1 MVRTAERLVSSL
13 VEFFQ
18 ANQFT
23 EKSFNAVLSSVIL
36 EKSFRARMWCDLPN
50 FGQLD
55 ISEMD
60 AHKLIGNGIG
70 TIEELMNANPR
81 DVEDVSCN
89 LFRFV

>member
-1 MVRTAERLVSSL
+1 
-13 VEFFQ
+13 
-18 ANQFT
+18 
-23 EKSFNAVLSSVIL
+23 
-36 EKSFRARMWCDLPN
+36 MWCDLPN